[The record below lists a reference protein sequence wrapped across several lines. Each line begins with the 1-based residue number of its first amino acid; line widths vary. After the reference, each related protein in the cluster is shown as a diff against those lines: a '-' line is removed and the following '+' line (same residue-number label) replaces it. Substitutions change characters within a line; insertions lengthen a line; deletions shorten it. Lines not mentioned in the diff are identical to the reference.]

1 MALDPK
7 QIAEW
12 KREGPGLVS
21 DPVSTWE
28 GVVAPLL
35 AEVERLRS
43 EAGLVRDP
51 AGGEPPSWVRIE
63 VRAHDPEQR
72 KRTAEWIRR
81 ADEDNAAMRA
91 LLREVEWGAETYLGF
106 DYSHSACPI
115 CGGVRPNEWGHYDDA
130 LDDVRAGKTRKGH
143 APGCRLA
150 AFLR

>member
-1 MALDPK
+1 LTGRFDAPEDAHMALDPK
-7 QIAEW
+7 KVEAWKVDAEHASPSGCVYE
-12 KREGPGLVS
+12 RQFPEVL
-21 DPVSTWE
+21 
-28 GVVAPLL
+28 AALL

-43 EAGLVRDP
+43 ESGLVRDP

-91 LLREVEWGAETYLGF
+91 LLREVQEHVIAWSTVEGVPPMP
-106 DYSHSACPI
+106 SHLI
-115 CGGVRPNEWGHYDDA
+115 GA
-130 LDDVRAGKTRKGH
+130 LD
-143 APGCRLA
+143 RLA